1 MEKRKVLFGTYD
13 TALEGAWTVAGLEL
27 TNPDFQTNLVDVPGR
42 DGPLDLSAA
51 LTGEPRY
58 LSRTLTVVLENS
70 DGDRQTREAHI
81 RRIVN
86 QLDGVLTQTWLPD
99 DPDHYLQG
107 RLHVVRNYNDL
118 AHAQVTVTAV
128 CDPWLYSNE
137 ETVYTKTATDE
148 AQNAALVNSGRRT
161 VVPVVE
167 VTGED
172 ASVALVFGTYSWT
185 LSAGTYQLPDFV
197 LTPGEHELT
206 YSGAGEIAIKYRE
219 AVLL

>member
-27 TNPDFQTNLVDVPGR
+27 TSPDFQTNMVDIPGR
-42 DGPLDLSAA
+42 DGPLDLSTA

-58 LSRTLTVVLENS
+58 MSRTLTVILENS
-70 DGDRQTREAHI
+70 DGDRPAREAQI
-81 RRIVN
+81 RKIVN
-86 QLDGVLTQTWLPD
+86 LLDGYRKDIWLPD

-107 RLHVVRNYNDL
+107 RIHVVRNYNDL

-137 ETVYTKTATDE
+137 ETVYTLTGSAE
-148 AQNAALVNSGRRT
+148 AQTETIVNNGRKT

-167 VTGED
+167 VTGD
-172 ASVALVFGTYSWT
+172 VVNLVYGTASWELR
-185 LSAGTYQLPDFV
+185 AGTYQLPDFA
-197 LTPGEHELT
+197 LATGEHEVT
-206 YSGAGEIAIKYRE
+206 YSGGVAIITYRE